1 MVYYISVFIL
11 FFVKDNT
18 QYAGFLRICNT
29 TFFDKDNTSVEVD
42 HAHNNSI
49 RIKKCFFGFIFTE
62 GKEGGWLVFIDYKF
76 FI

>member
-1 MVYYISVFIL
+1 VTLISLKLWSITSVFFIL
-11 FFVKDNT
+11 FFVIDNT

-62 GKEGGWLVFIDYKF
+62 GNEGSFY
-76 FI
+76 